1 MRTIYKL
8 LSIFWLLFLSNNT
21 HAADITLT
29 EAQSLVREGIQ
40 RISNTNKQ
48 QWAFELHS
56 FESEEGDI
64 TQYSASFNGAA
75 AKGEQWQ
82 LITLNGEAATK
93 KQHREFIK
101 ERQKEQQKLK
111 EKFNIKLNQLVDI
124 DSVQIIDDSE
134 EQLQVTF
141 KVNIDELGDDAN
153 EKLLGQLT
161 LNKTNKLIHQIEI
174 NNISEFS
181 PMAMTTIDSFKMVLQ
196 FNEFSEQVL
205 LKTTE
210 LMMAGTFAGF
220 IELNE
225 ISKDEYKFFKKLE

>member
-1 MRTIYKL
+1 MRTIYNL
-8 LSIFWLLFLSNNT
+8 LFIFWLLFLSNNT
-21 HAADITLT
+21 NAAEITLT

-64 TQYSASFNGAA
+64 TQYSASFNGVA

-82 LITLNGEAATK
+82 LISWNGETATK

-101 ERQKEQQKLK
+101 ERENPKKS
-111 EKFNIKLNQLVDI
+111 FGITLNQLINI

-134 EQLQVTF
+134 KQLQVTF

-161 LNKTNKLIHQIEI
+161 LNKTNNLIHQIEI